1 MTYPAFDN
9 VEGRVLKYIFDIVVK
24 AIQIRPTIV
33 LESVS
38 KTSDLEC
45 LGEAISRAM
54 GYKPMQFVN
63 AYRVSKGKQ
72 PLQ

>member
-1 MTYPAFDN
+1 LTYREFDSIKD
-9 VEGRVLKYIFDIVVK
+9 RVLRHIFDIVVK